1 MILSILATTAITGP
15 AFADYGIRLS
25 EDGLSIVMPV
35 ETYRMRETYIL
46 RIEQENRLLKERCDI
61 YEAAQRESDATID
74 DYILENQALRELN
87 HEKNLAYAKLV
98 ADYRYEAFTS
108 KMKWGG
114 VGFLI
119 GIGAGIAI
127 GR

>member
-1 MILSILATTAITGP
+1 
-15 AFADYGIRLS
+15 
-25 EDGLSIVMPV
+25 
-35 ETYRMRETYIL
+35 
-46 RIEQENRLLKERCDI
+46 
-61 YEAAQRESDATID
+61 
-74 DYILENQALRELN
+74 
-87 HEKNLAYAKLV
+87 V
-98 ADYRYEAFTS
+98 ADYRYEVFTS